1 VENDVLRELYEK
13 YYREALLYTLSL
25 SGDRPLAEDIVA
37 DAFLKA
43 YLSLPDGGESF
54 RFWLLRVCRNL
65 YIDHLRRQK
74 VRSAREKPRSDAQTP
89 SPEEELLADERR
101 LALYRCMKKLPTA
114 DREIVSLFYFSGV
127 PIGKIAELL
136 GTTPGAVKTRLSRL
150 RARLRKLM
158 EDEYGV

>member
-54 RFWLLRVCRNL
+54 R
-65 YIDHLRRQK
+65 
-74 VRSAREKPRSDAQTP
+74 
-89 SPEEELLADERR
+89 
-101 LALYRCMKKLPTA
+101 
-114 DREIVSLFYFSGV
+114 
-127 PIGKIAELL
+127 
-136 GTTPGAVKTRLSRL
+136 
-150 RARLRKLM
+150 
-158 EDEYGV
+158 

>member
-1 VENDVLRELYEK
+1 MENDVIRELYEK

-43 YLSLPDGGESF
+43 YLSLQDGGDSF

-74 VRSAREKPRSDAQTP
+74 VRSAREKPEVEGAAP
-89 SPEEELLADERR
+89 SPEEELLVGERR
-101 LALYRCMKKLPTA
+101 LALYRCMRRLPTA
-114 DREIVSLFYFSGV
+114 DRELVTLFYFSGV
-127 PIGKIAELL
+127 PVGKIAELL
-136 GTTPGAVKTRLSRL
+136 NMTPGAVKTRLSRL

-158 EDEYGV
+158 EDEYGI